1 VTNSHTRV
9 RVERGHKRIRAYLG
23 GKPVVDTVRPLLV
36 WEHPHYPAYYLPV
49 DDVRLEHFEADDE
62 TAHSP
67 SRGDAQ
73 RFTVRVGNTVAA
85 GAALRYDESPVPEIA
100 EHIRLDWDAMD
111 AWFEEDEEVFVHPR
125 SPDTRIDILPSSRRV
140 RVEIGDEVIAESTR
154 ARMLFET
161 HLPTRFYLPK
171 TDVRMD
177 LLEHT
182 ETSTGCPYKGTAEY
196 WSVRIG
202 DELHKDVAW
211 SYRTP
216 LPESQK
222 IAGLI
227 AFWKVDIF
235 VDGARQEG

>member
-1 VTNSHTRV
+1 MTNSGTKV
-9 RVERGHKRIRAYLG
+9 RVERGHKRVRAYLG

-36 WEHPHYPAYYLPV
+36 WEHPHYPAYYLPL
-49 DDVRLEHFEADDE
+49 DDVRWEFFEVDDDSV
-62 TAHSP
+62 HSP
-67 SRGDAQ
+67 SRGDAL
-73 RFTVRVGNTVAA
+73 RYTVRVGSTVAE
-85 GAALRYDESPVPEIA
+85 GAALRYDASPVPEIA
-100 EHIRLDWDAMD
+100 GHIRLDWDAMD

-125 SPDTRIDILPSSRRV
+125 SPDARIDILPSSRVV
-140 RVEIGDEVIAESTR
+140 RVEIGGEVIAESTR
-154 ARMLFET
+154 TRMLFET
-161 HLPTRFYLPK
+161 HLPTRFYFPK
-171 TDVRMD
+171 TDIRMD

-202 DELHKDVAW
+202 DKLHKDVAW

-235 VDGARQEG
+235 VDGVRQEA